1 MLADMLLV
9 VRVEL
14 VGILVVLPVVVAGK
28 DDQLGDDQTE
38 EDMRPVVALADRLEL
53 VPVLVMVLLVFPM
66 MLFLCYG
73 QYKILFHLEFSFPP
87 NQVVVVRQ
95 LMELQLMGLQQL
107 LWRLHELFVQ
117 QLACSAASCCCRIS
131 SSFSAW
137 IFDSSIALS
146 KFFCSSSSSAFC
158 LLAFSAATRFW
169 CSSFFFC
176 ASSSA
181 CFRCSSAS
189 ASALASSSA
198 AAFLASFLSFFICL
212 LPTSAP
218 TPAPIAVPIPG
229 TIDPTAAPAA
239 APAAPFFSTGMFSE
253 YIYGLCSDA

>member
-1 MLADMLLV
+1 M
-9 VRVEL
+9 
-14 VGILVVLPVVVAGK
+14 
-28 DDQLGDDQTE
+28 
-38 EDMRPVVALADRLEL
+38 
-53 VPVLVMVLLVFPM
+53 VMTV
-66 MLFLCYG
+66 
-73 QYKILFHLEFSFPP
+73 
-87 NQVVVVRQ
+87 
-95 LMELQLMGLQQL
+95 
-107 LWRLHELFVQ
+107 
-117 QLACSAASCCCRIS
+117 RIS
-131 SSFSAW
+131 LIKDFVEVF
-137 IFDSSIALS
+137 IF
-146 KFFCSSSSSAFC
+146 
-158 LLAFSAATRFW
+158 T
-169 CSSFFFC
+169 

-253 YIYGLCSDA
+253 YIYGLFWCWVFYGLVIWLIFNSTSTPRYEWSCLICHQYPNVILLCYSFLHNFILSGDKWFIYSITNCMFLTQMIVQQCQRTHLFLSSQWNFPLGTHSSIPYEHI